1 VAGLTRALAH
11 DLAPHRITVNCVVPG
26 YIDTQR
32 ADGVPARHASVRP
45 LAGRLG
51 RPEEI
56 AAVVRFLCG
65 PDARY
70 ITGQSIHANGGVF
83 MA

>member
-1 VAGLTRALAH
+1 MDRWFSSTQSSSGKDGGGFDVIEVREILFQVFVALQL
-11 DLAPHRITVNCVVPG
+11 
-26 YIDTQR
+26 
-32 ADGVPARHASVRP
+32 HATLV
-45 LAGRLG
+45 GRRG

-70 ITGQSIHANGGVF
+70 ITGQTLHANGGVF
-83 MA
+83 IA